1 VRALV
6 TGANRGLGE
15 VVATRLVRDGAN
27 ALLLDVDPHVRAT
40 AERLATL
47 RTGAVVEGVVGDVAD
62 EETCEHLFETVKVVL
77 GGIDVLVNIAGIGG
91 PADSATEV
99 SVADFRRVLDVN
111 LVGTF
116 LTSRAAA
123 RMMIEQGTGGCIINT
138 SSIFAQQGFA
148 YASPYCA
155 SKAGVALLTQSM
167 ALELA
172 PYDIRVNAIAPGN
185 MATEMHSRRRHG
197 DHVRRASRACSKVGP
212 ARTPRYRRR
221 HRWLCGVARVR
232 GQLLRNRTD
241 DWSQRWRLLL
251 LVPLRKAVH

>member
-1 VRALV
+1 VRVIV

-62 EETCEHLFETVKVVL
+62 EETCEHLFETAKVVL

-91 PADSATEV
+91 PTDSATEV

-123 RMMIEQGTGGCIINT
+123 RMMVEQGTGGCIINT

-148 YASPYCA
+148 HASPYCA

-185 MATEMHSRRRHG
+185 MATEMHWDELRARATATGTTFEEQVELVRQSVPLGRHG
-197 DHVRRASRACSKVGP
+197 TGDDIAGCVVWLASADSSYVTGQ
-212 ARTPRYRRR
+212 TI
-221 HRWLCGVARVR
+221 GVNGGVFF
-232 GQLLRNRTD
+232 
-241 DWSQRWRLLL
+241 S
-251 LVPLRKAVH
+251 